1 MPYVDAFLTY
11 LKVEKRYSEHTLKAY
26 QRDLAQFFEYV
37 QDRFNLSEREIK
49 KVKLNS
55 VRAWLVFLMESG
67 LSSTSV
73 NRKLSSLK
81 SLSKFLLKKKNLKW
95 DVPLQLG
102 GPKNKKSLATF
113 VPEKNLTTLLDDM
126 RKSNTFTLRD
136 RVILELL
143 FATGMRLSELINLRI
158 ESVQFEAQQLK
169 VLGKRN
175 KERIIPISAKLLDLI
190 KLYLNERKEYKGWL
204 VQTDNAKKAY
214 PKLIYTTV
222 YSALSLISSL
232 KKKSPHVLRHSFATA
247 MLNNGAPLLAIK
259 ELLGHESLAA
269 TQIYTH
275 NSIEKLKKVYKQSHP
290 RA

>member
-102 GPKNKKSLATF
+102 GPKKKKSL
-113 VPEKNLTTLLDDM
+113 
-126 RKSNTFTLRD
+126 
-136 RVILELL
+136 
-143 FATGMRLSELINLRI
+143 
-158 ESVQFEAQQLK
+158 
-169 VLGKRN
+169 KRN
-175 KERIIPISAKLLDLI
+175 K
-190 KLYLNERKEYKGWL
+190 
-204 VQTDNAKKAY
+204 VC
-214 PKLIYTTV
+214 
-222 YSALSLISSL
+222 
-232 KKKSPHVLRHSFATA
+232 
-247 MLNNGAPLLAIK
+247 
-259 ELLGHESLAA
+259 
-269 TQIYTH
+269 
-275 NSIEKLKKVYKQSHP
+275 
-290 RA
+290 